1 MGTDGSDDPEREYRL
16 HAYIGCTRIVNIQH
30 QHHRR
35 RLRTVVDQLVAYPDL
50 HHRPPLDLGASVATN
65 RGAPLHAIVVA
76 PAPSRPRAKQGK
88 TVWFRAVPYL
98 PGTRQTRRVWR

>member
-35 RLRTVVDQLVAYPDL
+35 RLRTVVDQLVAHPDL
-50 HHRPPLDLGASVATN
+50 HNGPPLDLGLSCLETWSAPRSSRTRN
-65 RGAPLHAIVVA
+65 RT
-76 PAPSRPRAKQGK
+76 PSRRSRMGMAGSGHEGE
-88 TVWFRAVPYL
+88 FRISKSFSI
-98 PGTRQTRRVWR
+98 